1 MIETHNEV
9 IGSVSV
15 AVHLYGDNVALTVFV
30 LFVFLN
36 TGSVRVFS
44 KEVDEYFIM
53 QQFCLHFMLSGNR
66 EIQSQLQNYEKLH
79 YKHQIHVRLRFRC
92 CRCVK

>member
-1 MIETHNEV
+1 MLPNGAATVFFQYNFLTVGEKWQPHNEV
-9 IGSVSV
+9 IGSMSV
-15 AVHLYGDNVALTVFV
+15 AVHLYGDNVALTVCFC
-30 LFVFLN
+30 LFLLN

-66 EIQSQLQNYEKLH
+66 EIQSTIKL
-79 YKHQIHVRLRFRC
+79 
-92 CRCVK
+92 